1 MENKK
6 ELWKAITFLCNL
18 YSFGL
23 EVLFC
28 GVFLSLF
35 GEICY
40 YRYVTRFDDYVLC
53 SIVLIKFDC
62 YVFVSIMC

>member
-23 EVLFC
+23 EVLSC
-28 GVFLSLF
+28 GVFLSLC

-40 YRYVTRFDDYVLC
+40 YVTSFDDYVLY

>member
-23 EVLFC
+23 EVLSC
-28 GVFLSLF
+28 GVFLSLC

-40 YRYVTRFDDYVLC
+40 YVTRFDDYVLY

>member
-23 EVLFC
+23 EVLSS
-28 GVFLSLF
+28 GVFLSLC

-40 YRYVTRFDDYVLC
+40 YVTSFDDYAVLY

>member
-6 ELWKAITFLCNL
+6 ELWKAITSLCNL

-23 EVLFC
+23 QVFSC
-28 GVFLSLF
+28 GVFLSLC
-35 GEICY
+35 GKICY
-40 YRYVTRFDDYVLC
+40 YVTRFDDYVLC
-53 SIVLIKFDC
+53 SIVVIKFDC

>member
-23 EVLFC
+23 EVLSC
-28 GVFLSLF
+28 GVFLSLC

-40 YRYVTRFDDYVLC
+40 YVTRFDDYVLC
-53 SIVLIKFDC
+53 FS
-62 YVFVSIMC
+62 MM